1 MACPGVVKK
10 TKRGMSSGQEQYT
23 KSKVCMLYIG
33 GLCTVYM
40 ESIITIKWHLC
51 SKFCK
56 TIEVCI
62 CKETHEKLAAV
73 VLKAIMV
80 FIQLLLFIFMFFSNA
95 LC

>member
-1 MACPGVVKK
+1 
-10 TKRGMSSGQEQYT
+10 
-23 KSKVCMLYIG
+23 MLFII

-40 ESIITIKWHLC
+40 ESIITNKWHLC

-62 CKETHEKLAAV
+62 CKVMHEKLAAV

-80 FIQLLLFIFMFFSNA
+80 FI
-95 LC
+95 